1 MIFFQSDMS
10 SASAPRIVLVCNT
23 AWAIYTYRQGLL
35 RMLIAR
41 GAQVTVLAPRTSSA
55 IVSFVVDGVHPHDIG
70 TLLDER
76 GIAVRTGFDC
86 APPLRERLGCGPTP
100 RAWFALFN
108 THDEV
113 ERLVAGVA
121 QALKVLR

>member
-1 MIFFQSDMS
+1 
-10 SASAPRIVLVCNT
+10 ARIDAHVRALRDH
-23 AWAIYTYRQGLL
+23 AAAGLAAL
-35 RMLIAR
+35 D
-41 GAQVTVLAPRTSSA
+41 GVTVLSPRTSSA

-76 GIAVRTGFDC
+76 GIAVRTGFHC
-86 APPLRERLGCGPTP
+86 AQPLLERLGCGPTT
-100 RAWFALFN
+100 RASFALYN